1 MNRPGAGGRKGGNG
15 AAMDPVISPAI
26 NPHVPTSE
34 ILRSLLAE
42 APVDCVTF
50 GWLLDKLHTRSF
62 GIVLLLQALIGLAP
76 GTSPI
81 VGLLLTIPAIQM
93 ILARE
98 SPAFPRIIASR
109 RFPTPRL
116 VRLVDRAV
124 PLLRRMETVIRPR
137 WKTPFEATKR
147 VVGLVVL
154 ALTSVFFVPIPLSNI
169 VPAVTIML
177 IALAYL
183 EEDGVLLALS
193 LAAAAGVILVAA
205 FTVWQSVSAVRFMAS

>member
-1 MNRPGAGGRKGGNG
+1 MATIPNGRSE
-15 AAMDPVISPAI
+15 AAMTLHI
-26 NPHVPTSE
+26 PTSE
-34 ILRSLLAE
+34 VLRGLLDE
-42 APVDCVTF
+42 APADCVTL
-50 GWLLDKLHTRSF
+50 GWLLEKLHKRSF
-62 GIVLLLQALIGLAP
+62 GIVLLLLALIGLAP
-76 GTSPI
+76 GTSPV
-81 VGLLLTIPAIQM
+81 VGLLLTIPALQM

-98 SPAFPRIIASR
+98 SPVFPRMITSR
-109 RFPTPRL
+109 RFSTRRL

-124 PLLRRMETVIRPR
+124 PVLRRMETVIHPR
-137 WKTPFEATKR
+137 WKTPFDATTR

-193 LAAAAGVILVAA
+193 LTAAAVVLFAA
-205 FTVWQSVSAVRFMAS
+205 TFTIWQSVEAVRFMAS

>member
-1 MNRPGAGGRKGGNG
+1 
-15 AAMDPVISPAI
+15 
-26 NPHVPTSE
+26 
-34 ILRSLLAE
+34 
-42 APVDCVTF
+42 
-50 GWLLDKLHTRSF
+50 
-62 GIVLLLQALIGLAP
+62 
-76 GTSPI
+76 
-81 VGLLLTIPAIQM
+81 M

-109 RFPTPRL
+109 RFSTRRL

-124 PLLRRMETVIRPR
+124 PVLRRMETVIHPR
-137 WKTPFEATKR
+137 WKTPFEATTR

-154 ALTSVFFVPIPLSNI
+154 ALTSVFFVPIPLSNV

-193 LAAAAGVILVAA
+193 LTSAAAVILVGA
-205 FTVWQSVSAVRFMAS
+205 FTIWQSVEAVRSMAS

>member
-1 MNRPGAGGRKGGNG
+1 
-15 AAMDPVISPAI
+15 MDPVI
-26 NPHVPTSE
+26 NPHIPTSE
-34 ILRSLLAE
+34 VLRGLLAE
-42 APVDCVTF
+42 APADCVSF
-50 GWLLDKLHTRSF
+50 GWLLDKLHKRSF
-62 GIVLLLQALIGLAP
+62 GIVLLLLALIGLAP
-76 GTSPI
+76 GTSPV

-93 ILARE
+93 ILARA

-109 RFPTPRL
+109 RFSTQRL

-124 PLLRRMETVIRPR
+124 PVLRPMETVIRPR
-137 WKTPFEATKR
+137 WKTPFDATTR

-193 LAAAAGVILVAA
+193 LAAAAAVLFVAT
-205 FTVWQSVSAVRFMAS
+205 FTIWQSVEAVRFMAS

>member
-1 MNRPGAGGRKGGNG
+1 
-15 AAMDPVISPAI
+15 MDPVI
-26 NPHVPTSE
+26 NPHIPTSE
-34 ILRSLLAE
+34 VLRGLLAE
-42 APVDCVTF
+42 APADCVSF
-50 GWLLDKLHTRSF
+50 GWLLDKLHKRSF
-62 GIVLLLQALIGLAP
+62 GIVLLLLALIGLAP
-76 GTSPI
+76 GTSPV

-98 SPAFPRIIASR
+98 SPAFLRIIASR
-109 RFPTPRL
+109 RFSTRRL

-124 PLLRRMETVIRPR
+124 PVLRRMETIIHPR
-137 WKTPFEATKR
+137 WKTPFDATTR

-154 ALTSVFFVPIPLSNI
+154 ALTSVFFVPIPLSMI

-193 LAAAAGVILVAA
+193 LAAAAAVILVAA
-205 FTVWQSVSAVRFMAS
+205 FTIWQSVSAVRFMAS

>member
-1 MNRPGAGGRKGGNG
+1 MTGPVPAAGKARSD
-15 AAMDPVISPAI
+15 AAMDPVINQHI
-26 NPHVPTSE
+26 PTSE
-34 ILRSLLAE
+34 VLRGLLAE
-42 APVDCVTF
+42 APADWVSF
-50 GWLLDKLHTRSF
+50 GWLLDKLHKRSF
-62 GIVLLLQALIGLAP
+62 GIVLLLLALIGLAP
-76 GTSPI
+76 GTSPV

-109 RFPTPRL
+109 RFSTRRL

-124 PLLRRMETVIRPR
+124 PVLRRMETVIHPR
-137 WKTPFEATKR
+137 WKTPFEATTR

-154 ALTSVFFVPIPLSNI
+154 ALTSVFFVPVPLSNV

-193 LAAAAGVILVAA
+193 LTAAAAVILVGA
-205 FTVWQSVSAVRFMAS
+205 FTIWQSVKAVRFMAS

>member
-1 MNRPGAGGRKGGNG
+1 
-15 AAMDPVISPAI
+15 MDSVI
-26 NPHVPTSE
+26 NPHTPTSE
-34 ILRSLLAE
+34 VLRGLLAE
-42 APVDCVTF
+42 APADWVSF
-50 GWLLDKLHTRSF
+50 GWLLDKLHKRSF
-62 GIVLLLQALIGLAP
+62 GIVLLLLALIGLAP
-76 GTSPI
+76 GTSPV

-109 RFPTPRL
+109 RFSTRRL

-124 PLLRRMETVIRPR
+124 PVLRRMETVIHPR
-137 WKTPFEATKR
+137 WKTPFEATTR

-154 ALTSVFFVPIPLSNI
+154 ALTSVFFVPIPLSNV

-193 LAAAAGVILVAA
+193 LTAAAAVILVGA
-205 FTVWQSVSAVRFMAS
+205 FTIWQSVKALRFMAS

>member
-1 MNRPGAGGRKGGNG
+1 MATGPNGRSE
-15 AAMDPVISPAI
+15 AAMTLHI
-26 NPHVPTSE
+26 PTSE
-34 ILRSLLAE
+34 VLRGLLDE
-42 APVDCVTF
+42 APADCVTL
-50 GWLLDKLHTRSF
+50 GWLLEKLHKRSF
-62 GIVLLLQALIGLAP
+62 GIVLLLLALIGLAP
-76 GTSPI
+76 GTSPV

-98 SPAFPRIIASR
+98 SPVFPRMITSR
-109 RFPTPRL
+109 RFSTRRL

-124 PLLRRMETVIRPR
+124 PVLRRMETVIHPR
-137 WKTPFEATKR
+137 WKTPFDATTR

-193 LAAAAGVILVAA
+193 LAAAAAVLFVAT
-205 FTVWQSVSAVRFMAS
+205 FTIWQSVEAVRFMAS

>member
-1 MNRPGAGGRKGGNG
+1 MATGPNG
-15 AAMDPVISPAI
+15 WSEAAMTRHI
-26 NPHVPTSE
+26 PTSE
-34 ILRSLLAE
+34 VLRGLLDQ
-42 APVDCVTF
+42 APADGVTL
-50 GWLLDKLHTRSF
+50 GWLLDKLHKRSF
-62 GIVLLLQALIGLAP
+62 GIVLLLLALIGLAP
-76 GTSPI
+76 GTSPV

-93 ILARE
+93 ILARA
-98 SPAFPRIIASR
+98 SPAFPRMITSR
-109 RFPTPRL
+109 RFSTQRL

-124 PLLRRMETVIRPR
+124 PVLRRMETVIHPR
-137 WKTPFEATKR
+137 WKTPFDATTR

-193 LAAAAGVILVAA
+193 LAAAAAVLFVAT
-205 FTVWQSVSAVRFMAS
+205 FTIWQSVKAVRFMAS

>member
-1 MNRPGAGGRKGGNG
+1 MTGPVPSAGKARSD
-15 AAMDPVISPAI
+15 AAMDPVT
-26 NPHVPTSE
+26 NPHIPTSE
-34 ILRSLLAE
+34 VLRGLLAE
-42 APVDCVTF
+42 APADCVTF
-50 GWLLDKLHTRSF
+50 GWLLDKLHKRSF
-62 GIVLLLQALIGLAP
+62 GIVLLLLALIGLAP
-76 GTSPI
+76 GTSPV

-109 RFPTPRL
+109 RFPTRRL

-124 PLLRRMETVIRPR
+124 PVLRRMETVIHPR
-137 WKTPFEATKR
+137 WKTPFEATTR

-154 ALTSVFFVPIPLSNI
+154 ALTSVFFLPIPLSNV

-193 LAAAAGVILVAA
+193 LTAAAAVILAGA
-205 FTVWQSVSAVRFMAS
+205 FTIWQSVEAVRSLTS

>member
-1 MNRPGAGGRKGGNG
+1 
-15 AAMDPVISPAI
+15 MDPVI

-42 APVDCVTF
+42 APVDFVTF

-62 GIVLLLQALIGLAP
+62 GIVLLLLALIGLAP

-154 ALTSVFFVPIPLSNI
+154 ALTSVFFIPIPLSNI